1 VKGLVAGSALAV
13 ALLLTGSVQGGRL
26 AATTRT
32 AGAGYQVTNLASLG
46 GTTSAGSSINNRG
59 WVAGSS
65 NLAGDQ
71 AQHAALWTGG
81 SVIDLGTLGGPNS
94 GVLWPVKND
103 RGIISG
109 ISQTSQP
116 DPLGERW
123 SCSAFFPTATATGHQ
138 CLGFVWQDGA
148 MRPLPTLGGTNGFAT
163 GANNRGEI
171 VGWAENTVHDSTCV
185 PPQVLQ
191 FRAVVWG
198 PRPGQIRELPPLPG
212 DTVSAATALNNRG
225 QVIGISGICDRAVG
239 RFSAIHAVLWEDG
252 NPTDLGT
259 LGGVAWNTPMSI
271 NQRGDVVG
279 FANASAA
286 AGGSFAVHAFLR
298 TRKGGIHDLGT
309 LPGDAT
315 SQALGINDRREIVGT
330 SCDADFNCRAV
341 IWRNGEITDLN
352 TLIAKGYSGHLIT
365 ANDINES
372 GRITGQAFDSGSLMA
387 FVSGRNQIGGDSY
400 PPTTSARSSANVIA
414 VSSS

>member
-1 VKGLVAGSALAV
+1 VKGLVTGSALAI
-13 ALLLTGSVQGGRL
+13 ALLLAGSVQG
-26 AATTRT
+26 
-32 AGAGYQVTNLASLG
+32 AGSTPRRGYQVTNLASLG
-46 GTTSAGSSINNRG
+46 GTTGAGSSINNRG

-71 AQHAALWTGG
+71 AQHAALWRDG
-81 SVIDLGTLGGPNS
+81 SAVDLGTLGGPNS

-103 RGIISG
+103 RGIITG
-109 ISQTSQP
+109 ISQTAQP

-123 SCSAFFPTATATGHQ
+123 SCSAFFPAATATGHQ

-163 GANNRGEI
+163 GANNKGEI
-171 VGWAENTVHDSTCV
+171 VGWAENTVHDPSCV

-191 FRAVVWG
+191 FRAVLWG
-198 PRPGQIRELPPLPG
+198 PGTGQIRELPPLSG
-212 DTVSAATALNNRG
+212 DTASAATALNNRG
-225 QVIGISGICDRAVG
+225 QVVGISGICDRAVG
-239 RFSAIHAVLWEDG
+239 RFSAIHAVLWQNGE
-252 NPTDLGT
+252 PTDLGT
-259 LGGVAWNTPMSI
+259 IGGVAWNTPMSI

-286 AGGSFAVHAFLR
+286 AGGSFAVHAFLW
-298 TRKGGIHDLGT
+298 TRKKGMRDLGT
-309 LPGDAT
+309 LPGDTT

-352 TLIAKGYSGHLIT
+352 TLVAPGYSDTLTT

-372 GRITGQAFDSGSLMA
+372 GRITGQAVERATGSLIA
-387 FVSGRNQIGGDSY
+387 FV
-400 PPTTSARSSANVIA
+400 ARP
-414 VSSS
+414 